1 MRSLK
6 EQKRAYSR
14 YSKQV
19 KLEAIRRVLEEDQ
32 PVQEVISDLGIRHR
46 DNVYEWIKKYKKSGS
61 AAFERSL
68 QNTETEAGQDQIQ
81 KQIEELKIEVEAL
94 KTYLEIILHGEDG
107 KYKVIQ
113 TLEDRYPVDLLCHA
127 LDVSK
132 ASFLEYKHRHN

>member
-1 MRSLK
+1 ME

-32 PVQEVISDLGIRHR
+32 PVHAVITDLGIRHR

-68 QNTETEAGQDQIQ
+68 MHTEGEAEQDSIQ
-81 KQIEELKIEVEAL
+81 KQLENLKIEVEAL
-94 KTYLEIILHGEDG
+94 KTYLERTIQGEEG

-113 TLEDRYPVDLLCHA
+113 TLEDQFPVDLLCHA

-132 ASFLEYKHRHN
+132 ARFLEYRHSQM